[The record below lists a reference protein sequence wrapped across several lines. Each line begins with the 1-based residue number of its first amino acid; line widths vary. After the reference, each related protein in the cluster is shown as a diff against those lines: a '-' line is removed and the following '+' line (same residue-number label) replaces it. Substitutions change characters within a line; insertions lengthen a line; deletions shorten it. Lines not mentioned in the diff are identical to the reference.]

1 LPKDHTV
8 LLEKT
13 NEAAG
18 ALSTAGVPVKK
29 KIQTGEK
36 K

>member
-1 LPKDHTV
+1 LPKDRTV

-29 KIQTGEK
+29 TGEK